1 MTLIFWIVNFA
12 SLFSSVG
19 TAILLLIISLRFRK
33 PGFYLLFLFL
43 VSLSLNYALGM
54 FQILGDAG
62 ALVMPPREYIKILFA
77 RPTAASLVREV
88 FVVLISLS
96 APAGVLSLLGKPLGR
111 SLLPLAGGLMILE
124 ILPLA
129 VLFSAESMEGWRI
142 QVVVAS
148 RLLLYYGPLF
158 YAMVLPLRQS
168 TEVRGAYPR
177 GVVTLLK
184 ISCLL
189 VLPAMLLEDLLMIY
203 EVIPPVNMVEAV
215 SFLFLTSSII
225 IVSLLELTARKTS
238 VPVPDGEKISDFVV
252 RHSLTQREEQI
263 LRALI
268 DGLSYK
274 EAAERLHISPDTVK
288 THVKNL
294 YRKSGME
301 GRQALRLYFRK
312 T

>member
-1 MTLIFWIVNFA
+1 VNFA

-19 TAILLLIISLRFRK
+19 TVILLLIISLHFRK
-33 PGFYLLFLFL
+33 PGFFLLFLFL

-62 ALVMPPREYIKILFA
+62 ALVMPPREYIKVFFA

-96 APAGVLSLLGKPLGR
+96 APAAVLSLLGKPLGR
-111 SLLPLAGGLMILE
+111 SLLTLAGGLLILE

-148 RLLLYYGPLF
+148 RLLLYYGPLL
-158 YAMVLPLRQS
+158 YTMILPLRQS

-177 GVVTLLK
+177 GVVALLK

-225 IVSLLELTARKTS
+225 IVSLLELTARKSS